1 MIISMRPW
9 GTPGIRSLQSISGT
23 AAVVKGRFHV
33 PSDLQRVLTDKERQY
48 FGSSIYTQFCTG
60 CFAVGFRKWS
70 HLSSFSASIRM
81 FHQRNV

>member
-33 PSDLQRVLTDKERQY
+33 PSDLQRVLTKK
-48 FGSSIYTQFCTG
+48 GSILALQST
-60 CFAVGFRKWS
+60 
-70 HLSSFSASIRM
+70 HSSAQDVLLLVLGSGAICLVSLPLLECSIRGT
-81 FHQRNV
+81 FD